1 MITNV
6 RNRGRMEFRT
16 AEWGSSAIPMPG
28 FGQALYS
35 GVNFTPDKA
44 LGLAAVGGAVRLIA
58 MLIASMDL
66 CVFSGTGADKRST
79 EDSWQDKLLDNPS
92 PDQSQFDL
100 LSDIAT
106 GPETFGNSLVLKVK
120 GLLNRRVVALI
131 PLDMNYASITRDRV
145 TKEKVFKVTVDGE
158 TNQYSTSEVLHFR
171 GWTVP
176 GKVSGYSPLQL
187 HRQAL
192 GNGLALEEFEG
203 RFFANNT
210 SPGGAIVV
218 PGAVKR
224 ARAMEMLDVWEATHG
239 GLMNQHRPAML
250 TNGATWQSIGVSL
263 KDAEFVE
270 SQRYGVEQVAR
281 IYGIAPELL
290 GHPLAKPEA
299 TEQIG
304 LRLLNFTIM
313 PRLRR
318 IEQAFLCDP
327 DLFGTQDPYPE
338 FVTDAMLRLDAATEA
353 QVQLQQTQSGLRL
366 VDELRAEDGL
376 GPLPPVPK
384 DWTQEPGKIPQV
396 TPVGGAPNPTG
407 DTSQTSPN
415 GNAVSGTVP
424 VPKRT
429 LEKAI
434 EALSGSN

>member
-1 MITNV
+1 MIANV
-6 RNRGRMEFRT
+6 RNRGRVEFRT

-44 LGLAAVGGAVRLIA
+44 LGLAAVGGAVRLISL
-58 MLIASMDL
+58 LIASMDL
-66 CVFSGTGADKRST
+66 CVFTGTGANKRNT

-92 PDQSQFDL
+92 PDESQFDL
-100 LSDIAT
+100 LSDIST
-106 GPETFGNSLVLKVK
+106 GLETIGNSLVLKVK
-120 GLLNRRVVALI
+120 GMLNRRVVALM
-131 PLDMNYASITRDRV
+131 PLDMNYVSIKRDRV
-145 TKEKVFKVTVDGE
+145 TKEKQFQVTVDGV
-158 TNQYSTSEVLHFR
+158 TDTYSTSEILHFR
-171 GWTVP
+171 GWTLP

-192 GNGLALEEFEG
+192 GNGIALEEFEG

-218 PGAVKR
+218 PGAVKSAR
-224 ARAMEMLDVWEATHG
+224 AREMLDIWEATHG

-281 IYGIAPELL
+281 IWGIAPELL

-299 TEQIG
+299 TEQIA

-313 PRLRR
+313 PRLVR
-318 IEQAFLCDP
+318 IEQTFMCDQ
-327 DLFGTQDPYPE
+327 DLFGSSDPYPQ
-338 FVTDAMLRLDAATEA
+338 FVTDNMLRLDAATEA
-353 QVQLQQTQSGLRL
+353 AVQLQQVQSGLRL
-366 VDELRAEDGL
+366 VDELRAADGL
-376 GPLPPVPK
+376 GPLPPVPE
-384 DWTQEPGKIPQV
+384 DWTKEPGKIPQV
-396 TPVGGAPNPTG
+396 TPVGGAPNPEGSTAAPVG
-407 DTSQTSPN
+407 DPTS
-415 GNAVSGTVP
+415 GVVP

-429 LEKAI
+429 RAFAVNGHGRTEQ
-434 EALSGSN
+434 